1 VSFAPRSIVFIAGDT
16 IAMTVLSAGARP
28 RRAAL
33 DEQTWERFSE
43 PLNSDSQAAFHLVKG
58 ALTMP
63 LSPGRMVVVVS
74 SGAAIDGSPLSGGYA
89 LDVDNV
95 AGAVG

>member
-1 VSFAPRSIVFIAGDT
+1 
-16 IAMTVLSAGARP
+16 
-28 RRAAL
+28 
-33 DEQTWERFSE
+33 
-43 PLNSDSQAAFHLVKG
+43 LNSDSQAAFHLVKG

-74 SGAAIDGSPLSGGYA
+74 SGAAIDGSPLSGRYA